1 MSRSRLSGFC
11 ALAAQVIW
19 TRVLSL
25 LFGASTYTFSLI
37 LAVFL
42 IGLGIGSSLGS
53 IIAKSV
59 ERPRV
64 ALGWCQ
70 LLNVGAMAWSAYML
84 MESLPYWPI
93 NTSITTSIWY
103 NFQLDF
109 VRAFW
114 AVLPGADSVGRELSA
129 GARRGGATRRRP
141 GAPRRRG
148 LRGQHR
154 WRDLRLG
161 DRQPRFSSTGSDRS
175 ARSRC

>member
-1 MSRSRLSGFC
+1 M
-11 ALAAQVIW
+11 AAQVIW
-19 TRVLSL
+19 TRLLSL

-93 NTSITTSIWY
+93 NTSITSSIWF

-114 AVLPGADSVGRELSA
+114 AVLPGPILWGASFPLALAAVAQTRERIRDGSSA
-129 GARRGGATRRRP
+129 ACTP
-141 GAPRRRG
+141 P
-148 LRGQHR
+148 
-154 WRDLRLG
+154 
-161 DRQPRFSSTGSDRS
+161 TRS
-175 ARSRC
+175 ARFSARWWRA